1 MRLYRVESF
10 YIFLLHFR
18 IKGSEEGGWL
28 ATASP
33 HAGSATHD
41 QPARA
46 AVARSAVPTKGQAA
60 GRRTQV
66 AAAHDAPARGA
77 AASDQ
82 PYCLRRGSGAGA
94 EGGKERAR
102 ASV

>member
-1 MRLYRVESF
+1 MVSEPR
-10 YIFLLHFR
+10 
-18 IKGSEEGGWL
+18 KGSEEEGWP

-33 HAGSATHD
+33 HAGPTTHD

-46 AVARSAVPTKGQAA
+46 VVARSAVPTKGQAA
-60 GRRTQV
+60 GQHTQV

-77 AASDQ
+77 AANDQ
-82 PYCLRRGSGAGA
+82 PYCLCRGSGGGV